1 MFTENALFLRY
12 GRQTFSAFWINMSYF
27 IFTKLEHKA
36 RKNEGLKEGEDAEKG
51 KDDDAGRK
59 QRYKFSF
66 ICYLKL

>member
-1 MFTENALFLRY
+1 MGVKLFPL
-12 GRQTFSAFWINMSYF
+12 FWINMSYF

-51 KDDDAGRK
+51 KDDGAGRK
-59 QRYKFSF
+59 QRYKFSI